1 MDKKNNYIKPIDGLR
16 AIAVLSIIVYHINSE
31 VLSGGYLGVDIFF
44 VISGFLIT
52 RIIFEDLKK
61 KKFSFM
67 NFYERRMRRILPA
80 LAVLIILTIPL
91 SWVILSPE
99 NIIFYSK
106 QIVFSIIFIS
116 NIFFFYQRQSYDA
129 TYYKE
134 IPLLHTWSLG
144 VEEQFY
150 ILFPFFFFIL
160 FSYFPRVIFKTL
172 ALVLFISFFYSFLS
186 AYKNNILNFYLLTT
200 RIWQLLSGSLLYYF
214 FSKNLINRKSNLFNE
229 MICIVGVF
237 LIFIPFFFFNDKMLH
252 PSYYTII
259 PILGACIIIYFSKT
273 KTFVDK
279 ILSIKILIGIG
290 LISYSLYLWHY
301 PIIVFNNIYQFTGSN
316 IVLILIIFLIAFLS
330 YFFVEKPFR
339 DLNNSFIKIATY
351 LLIFFFIIFG
361 FVILVIFNNGFPERY
376 KKANLIINYEDKPFN
391 RLTNPFDGKAC
402 ILSKQDCYFQTNNTI
417 KENVYLIGDSQM
429 GSIAPDLIKK
439 IQEKNFSVYLYIKAG
454 CFFFPNVN
462 KITNNK
468 IDTLCNNFYFHKI
481 KERISSKE
489 NKIIVFFSSNEY
501 FKKNSKLIWHNQINN
516 KSISNEDLRNIF
528 FNEVELLAKSKNNK
542 IIIVYPIPD
551 YQFNIK
557 EKLLLNIKKGNSL
570 ENITVEY
577 EDYKNSFEDYI
588 EILNKIEGPNI
599 FKIRPNEVFCDTF
612 LPNKCVAN
620 YYNKIFYYDSH
631 HPSADGAEVI
641 NAQIIKKIE
650 LLNYH
655 Q

>member
-237 LIFIPFFFFNDKMLH
+237 LIFIPFFFL
-252 PSYYTII
+252 TIK
-259 PILGACIIIYFSKT
+259 CCT
-273 KTFVDK
+273 
-279 ILSIKILIGIG
+279 
-290 LISYSLYLWHY
+290 H
-301 PIIVFNNIYQFTGSN
+301 
-316 IVLILIIFLIAFLS
+316 LIIQS
-330 YFFVEKPFR
+330 YLF
-339 DLNNSFIKIATY
+339 
-351 LLIFFFIIFG
+351 
-361 FVILVIFNNGFPERY
+361 
-376 KKANLIINYEDKPFN
+376 
-391 RLTNPFDGKAC
+391 
-402 ILSKQDCYFQTNNTI
+402 
-417 KENVYLIGDSQM
+417 
-429 GSIAPDLIKK
+429 
-439 IQEKNFSVYLYIKAG
+439 
-454 CFFFPNVN
+454 
-462 KITNNK
+462 
-468 IDTLCNNFYFHKI
+468 
-481 KERISSKE
+481 
-489 NKIIVFFSSNEY
+489 
-501 FKKNSKLIWHNQINN
+501 
-516 KSISNEDLRNIF
+516 
-528 FNEVELLAKSKNNK
+528 
-542 IIIVYPIPD
+542 
-551 YQFNIK
+551 
-557 EKLLLNIKKGNSL
+557 
-570 ENITVEY
+570 
-577 EDYKNSFEDYI
+577 
-588 EILNKIEGPNI
+588 
-599 FKIRPNEVFCDTF
+599 
-612 LPNKCVAN
+612 
-620 YYNKIFYYDSH
+620 
-631 HPSADGAEVI
+631 
-641 NAQIIKKIE
+641 
-650 LLNYH
+650 
-655 Q
+655 